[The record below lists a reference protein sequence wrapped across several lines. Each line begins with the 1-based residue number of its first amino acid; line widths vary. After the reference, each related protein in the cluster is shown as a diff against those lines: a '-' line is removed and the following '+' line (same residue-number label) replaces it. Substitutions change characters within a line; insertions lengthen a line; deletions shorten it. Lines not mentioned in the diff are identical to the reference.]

1 MSLTPAS
8 GVWRTELT
16 MAASLGMD
24 IGTFSLAD
32 LGKVQSH
39 GRRTWKGGSGEGE
52 DAEVVLEPDPL
63 LQMASFVVVGGLFL
77 FSASVSPS
85 VKGAASLWTQSIR
98 VLLGSPRI
106 AP

>member
-1 MSLTPAS
+1 M
-8 GVWRTELT
+8 G
-16 MAASLGMD
+16 G
-24 IGTFSLAD
+24 G
-32 LGKVQSH
+32 LGK
-39 GRRTWKGGSGEGE
+39 GGAGGE

-63 LQMASFVVVGGLFL
+63 LQMASFVVVGGLCL

-85 VKGAASLWTQSIR
+85 VKGAASFWTQSVR